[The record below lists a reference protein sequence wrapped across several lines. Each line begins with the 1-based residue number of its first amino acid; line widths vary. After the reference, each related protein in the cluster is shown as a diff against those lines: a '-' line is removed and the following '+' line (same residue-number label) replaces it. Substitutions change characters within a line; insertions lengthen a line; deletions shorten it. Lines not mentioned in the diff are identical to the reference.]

1 MRKFDAMKSWQQRKR
16 INNNVIKNK
25 DSAEPE
31 QTCKS
36 SKNINGKLQIRVKW
50 VRLNTTQKWPQKQN
64 KSKK

>member
-25 DSAEPE
+25 DGAE

-50 VRLNTTQKWPQKQN
+50 ARLNTT
-64 KSKK
+64 